1 MPDSLSPIEVLSTK
15 ICPWL
20 NDPLHMLD
28 TIRRDGKFSHGW
40 ILAGPAG
47 VGKINLALV
56 VARRLLSQSIE
67 LPGHL
72 DSATA
77 LAAMDARHEP
87 YDHHQDLHWIFPDEG
102 KYQIAVGKPPNPLP
116 NTIRALIYDL
126 NLTSHTSNNKVAIIE
141 PAEAMN
147 GSAMNALLKTLE
159 EPTPDTYILLVS
171 HQPTLLPATI
181 RSRCQ
186 ILPLSAPPREEA
198 LPWLSSGGQETESNC
213 ADYLSFV
220 GGAPLA
226 HTRENISKIIK
237 INNELKNI
245 FNVNYISKMNPYEI
259 AAKFKDDQALVLE
272 WLTAGLEVAIR
283 ERFRGV
289 GLSGSGREG
298 ASWLPAGWEK
308 ITKKSLF
315 NQLDTIRKLRKQIDA
330 GVKINT
336 DLGLGLVLQDF
347 LPTRAE
353 RII

>member
-1 MPDSLSPIEVLSTK
+1 MLDSLSPIEVLNTK

-20 NDPLHMLD
+20 KDPLHTLD

-56 VARRLLSQSIE
+56 VARRLLSRSIE
-67 LPGHL
+67 LPDHL

-87 YDHHQDLHWIFPDEG
+87 FDHHQDLHWVFPEER
-102 KYQIAVGKPPNPLP
+102 KQRISVSK
-116 NTIRALIYDL
+116 IRELIGTL
-126 NLTSHTSNNKVAIIE
+126 NLTSHASNNKVAIIE
-141 PAEAMN
+141 PAEALHR
-147 GSAMNALLKTLE
+147 SAMNALLKTLE

-198 LPWLSSGGQETESNC
+198 LPWLSSGGQETESNY

-220 GGAPLA
+220 GGAPLV
-226 HTRENISKIIK
+226 HTRDNISKIIN

-245 FNVNYISKMNPYEI
+245 FNVDYINKMNPHEI
-259 AAKFKDDQALVLE
+259 AAKFKDDQALILE
-272 WLTAGLEVAIR
+272 WLTAGLEGAIHV
-283 ERFRGV
+283 RFRGV
-289 GLSGSGREG
+289 GTSGSRLAEM
-298 ASWLPAGWEK
+298 SWLPAGWEK

-315 NQLDTIRKLRKQIDA
+315 NQLDAVRKLRRQIDA
-330 GVKINT
+330 GIKLNT
-336 DLGLGLVLQDF
+336 DLGLGLLLQDF
-347 LPTRAE
+347 LSASS
-353 RII
+353 